1 MGNEEWD
8 WDWEMNE
15 MFGLNGTG
23 RMNEACFLTRNEN
36 EWYRE
41 PISSKITSEEDLPP
55 EVASVSD

>member
-1 MGNEEWD
+1 VYD
-8 WDWEMNE
+8 DDDYKDT
-15 MFGLNGTG
+15 FVS
-23 RMNEACFLTRNEN
+23 EACFLTRNEN

>member
-1 MGNEEWD
+1 MAVIFNVPCFF
-8 WDWEMNE
+8 
-15 MFGLNGTG
+15 FGA
-23 RMNEACFLTRNEN
+23 EACFLTRNEN